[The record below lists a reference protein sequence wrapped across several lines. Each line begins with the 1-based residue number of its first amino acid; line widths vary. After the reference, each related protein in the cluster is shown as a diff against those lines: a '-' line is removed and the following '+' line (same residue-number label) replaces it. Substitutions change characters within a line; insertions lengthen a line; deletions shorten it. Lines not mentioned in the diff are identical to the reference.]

1 MPQLQQQMVRYKICI
16 IYPFP
21 LISKMKNAIVNDGFL
36 IPALINVFADQA
48 GGGL

>member
-16 IYPFP
+16 IYPFHVGQD
-21 LISKMKNAIVNDGFL
+21 AIVNDRFM

>member
-16 IYPFP
+16 IYPFHVGQD
-21 LISKMKNAIVNDGFL
+21 AIVNDRVMNM